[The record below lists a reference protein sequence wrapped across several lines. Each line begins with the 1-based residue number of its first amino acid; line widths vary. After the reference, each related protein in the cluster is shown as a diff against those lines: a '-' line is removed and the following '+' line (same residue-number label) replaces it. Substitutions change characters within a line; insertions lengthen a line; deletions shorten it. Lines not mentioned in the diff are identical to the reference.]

1 MCNESY
7 VVAYNRILFCQIHYY
22 ALVNYGFLDE
32 FFTHLEDKTSQLYH
46 GFRGKIVGLWK
57 KDAGVRKLPMIL

>member
-1 MCNESY
+1 MCNDSD
-7 VVAYNRILFCQIHYY
+7 VVAYNRILFCQINSY

-46 GFRGKIVGLWK
+46 GFVLYTRI
-57 KDAGVRKLPMIL
+57 IY